1 MTRTNKALIGL
12 IAALAI
18 GAGAQVAVQTRDDHE
33 SDATARAV
41 WLFQPK
47 NGAEVRAKS
56 KDIVLAQVVSV
67 KRGPDIVTKQ
77 PNEPS
82 GEDRIAT
89 SRISVKVLQPY
100 KGAYK
105 AGQTVTLFQT
115 GASMDDPAPP
125 KEGKGNTAT
134 SKAQHIQLEGDP
146 AYKAGEQYVLMLEA
160 GPAGTQRPVSP
171 EGRYRVD
178 KKTGVL
184 TGVVKNPVTNEIA
197 GKSLKS
203 LEKTLQSR

>member
-1 MTRTNKALIGL
+1 MTRTSKTLIGL
-12 IAALAI
+12 VAALAI
-18 GAGAQVAVQTRDDHE
+18 GASAQVAVHSGHQHDSE
-33 SDATARAV
+33 ATARAV

-47 NGAEVRAKS
+47 NSAEVRAKS
-56 KDIVLAQVVSV
+56 KDIVLARVVSV

-77 PNEPS
+77 ANEPS

-89 SRISVKVLQPY
+89 SRISVQVVRSY
-100 KGAYK
+100 KGADK

-146 AYKAGEQYVLMLEA
+146 AYKVGEQYVLMLEA
-160 GPAGTQRPVSP
+160 GPPGTQRPVSP
-171 EGRYRVD
+171 EGRYRVNQR
-178 KKTGVL
+178 TGVL
-184 TGVVKNPVTNEIA
+184 TGVVSNRVTKEMS
-197 GKSLKS
+197 GKSLTS
-203 LEKTLQSR
+203 VERTLRTR